1 MGTAAGMQT
10 LNPQFLVLGAA
21 ADDFPLEYAM
31 TVRKGKEVLDVFR
44 QEWAWRGCEWRSHY
58 RLHRPWQGFGMASH
72 D

>member
-1 MGTAAGMQT
+1 MQT

-44 QEWAWRGCEWRSHY
+44 
-58 RLHRPWQGFGMASH
+58 
-72 D
+72 